1 MDVIAQQIRQF
12 SPVLYI
18 ACAIGFITFAFVGIT
33 SLRDYRKAVFRMER
47 SSVGARVTGA
57 WVRAVMCAMV
67 GLGIYFITAASGP
80 VAVSSRRNIVATIVS
95 TPTKPGLILPT
106 SLPTADYSNPNP
118 VITPTFVIGNQDA
131 TPSVSLVSDVVTDSA
146 ALSATDTAITP
157 SPAPAPT
164 DLPPVVTV
172 APEAT
177 TAAQSTAIQTAVA
190 QNAPAVAAAVMA
202 QSSPTGIP
210 RTPTRAPTTPTVAAT
225 SAVILVTNT
234 PAQEPTI
241 VPIQPQAATPIPT
254 AAPAAAPPVAD
265 SGLLP
270 PDCAD
275 PGTVGIIGPSQGETI
290 SGKRLITGNAGFPN
304 DGSYAKL
311 EVMPQE
317 GGGWSFLS
325 KLSVGVREGQLG
337 AIDSVYY
344 APGPYFLRLLIVDK
358 DGHEIHL
365 CRISV
370 RIGG

>member
-67 GLGIYFITAASGP
+67 GLGIYFITAASSP
-80 VAVSSRRNIVATIVS
+80 VSVSSRRNIVATIVPTS
-95 TPTKPGLILPT
+95 TKPGLILPT

-131 TPSVSLVSDVVTDSA
+131 TPSVALVSDVVTDSV
-146 ALSATDTAITP
+146 ALTDTAMTP
-157 SPAPAPT
+157 SPAPEPT
-164 DLPPVVTV
+164 LQPPVITV
-172 APEAT
+172 APEST

-190 QNAPAVAAAVMA
+190 QNAPAVAAAAMA
-202 QSSPTGIP
+202 QPSPTVTP
-210 RTPTRAPTTPTVAAT
+210 RTPTRAPTTTTAAT
-225 SAVILVTNT
+225 SAAILVTNT
-234 PAQEPTI
+234 PAQAPTV
-241 VPIQPQAATPIPT
+241 VPLQPQATAIPT
-254 AAPAAAPPVAD
+254 AAPAAAPVVD

-275 PGTVGIIGPSQGETI
+275 PGTVGILSPSQGDTI
-290 SGKRLITGNAGFPN
+290 SGKRAVTGNAGFPN

-311 EVMPQE
+311 EIMPQE
-317 GGGWSFLS
+317 GGGWRFLS
-325 KLSVGVREGQLG
+325 KIDVGVREGQLG
-337 AIDSVYY
+337 AVDPSYY
-344 APGPYFLRLLIVDK
+344 TPGPYFLRLLIVDK
-358 DGHEIHL
+358 DGHEIRI
-365 CRISV
+365 CRVSV
-370 RIGG
+370 RIAG

>member
-57 WVRAVMCAMV
+57 WVRAVMCAIV
-67 GLGIYFITAASGP
+67 GLGIYFITTATSP
-80 VAVSSRRNIVATIVS
+80 VSVSSRRSIAATIAP

-131 TPSVSLVSDVVTDSA
+131 TPVVALVSDVVTTDVT
-146 ALSATDTAITP
+146 LSDTAIVP
-157 SPAPAPT
+157 SPAPEPT
-164 DLPPVVTV
+164 LQSPVITV

-190 QNAPAVAAAVMA
+190 QNAPAVAAAGMTL
-202 QSSPTGIP
+202 PTSTTIP
-210 RTPTRAPTTPTVAAT
+210 RTPTRAPTTVAT
-225 SAVILVTNT
+225 SAAIFPSNT
-234 PAQEPTI
+234 PASVPTI
-241 VPIQPQAATPIPT
+241 VPLQSAATAIPT
-254 AAPAAAPPVAD
+254 AAPAAAAPAAD

-270 PDCAD
+270 PDCGD
-275 PGTVGIIGPSQGETI
+275 PGTVGISSPGQGETI
-290 SGKRLITGNAGFPN
+290 SSKRAVTGNAGFPN

-311 EVMPQE
+311 EIMPQE
-317 GGGWSFLS
+317 GGGWRFLG
-325 KLSVGVREGQLG
+325 KIDVGVREGQLG
-337 AIDSVYY
+337 AIDPAYF

-358 DGHEIHL
+358 DGHEIRI
-365 CRISV
+365 CRVSV
-370 RIGG
+370 RVAG